1 MVIKVNNK
9 GQTLVA
15 FILILPIILM
25 VFAVII
31 DFGMYNIERRH
42 IISNV
47 KDSIKYGL
55 KNIDSDNIKRDME
68 SLLYKNI
75 DNKSIKTLDISL
87 DNDSITININVEY
100 KTIFSKLLKF
110 YNEINLSYFGKIENN
125 EVKITKR

>member
-25 VFAVII
+25 VFAVVI

-42 IISNV
+42 VICNV
-47 KDSIKYGL
+47 KYSNKYGL